1 MTNQL
6 KIEDRQGLDL
16 MGFVCH
22 AYLVGVLERIILLQL
37 DLYFWFLQVLFCFV
51 LFFLKIKYHF
61 ALSQNF
67 CMVLLQKYWASIL
80 SVA

>member
-1 MTNQL
+1 MSSEQRKVVMMTNQL

-37 DLYFWFLQVLFCFV
+37 DLYF
-51 LFFLKIKYHF
+51 
-61 ALSQNF
+61 
-67 CMVLLQKYWASIL
+67 
-80 SVA
+80 

>member
-1 MTNQL
+1 MSSEQKKKVVMMTNQL

-37 DLYFWFLQVLFCFV
+37 DLYF
-51 LFFLKIKYHF
+51 
-61 ALSQNF
+61 
-67 CMVLLQKYWASIL
+67 
-80 SVA
+80 